1 MVSAERGLA
10 DSFDPKTGKNIKWI
24 ARLGTESHSTPVV
37 AGGRV
42 YVGSN
47 NGEPRD
53 PRRAG
58 DRGVLMCL
66 DERDGKL
73 LWQLVV
79 PKREEDPYH
88 DWPKTGIS
96 SAVTVEGERVY
107 LVDNRGVVLCLD
119 ARGLANGNDGPFQ
132 DEAAYMTPRGTN
144 AAEQVSSLSNGAGIL
159 PTLPL
164 GPLDA
169 DILWQFDLTK
179 SAGIWSHD
187 AAHSSVLIR
196 GEHLYLN
203 TGTGVDNT
211 HKKIRTPNAPSLV
224 VLDKRTGR
232 YLARDEE
239 RIGPNIF
246 HCTWAPPSI
255 GVVDGR
261 ELVFLAAGNGIVY
274 AFEPLSRSS
283 RREETQT
290 PSGAKDQ
297 SLLTSAATN
306 QGTPAK
312 LRKTWQFDF
321 DPAAPKEDVHRF
333 NSNRREGPSNMYGMP
348 VFHDGRPYVAG
359 GGDWFWGKNEA
370 WLKCFEARGAGDITT
385 KALRWSYPLGRH
397 TMCTPAVHDGL
408 VYATDSMRT
417 LHCVDATTGQAVW
430 THELKGEI
438 WASALVADGKVFVG
452 TRRGDF
458 WVFAASREKKVLS
471 SVELGAPLSATATA
485 ANGTLYLVT
494 MTHLY
499 AIAPGAGR

>member
-1 MVSAERGLA
+1 MTFHRAIAAFASLYWITVPAALPAADQPQWGQAWSRNMVSAERGLA
-10 DSFDPKTGKNIKWI
+10 DSFDPKAGKNVKWI
-24 ARLGTESHSTPVV
+24 ARLGTESHSTPIV

-53 PRRAG
+53 PRRTG

-107 LVDNRGVVLCLD
+107 VVDNRGVVLCLD

-144 AAEQVSSLSNGAGIL
+144 APEQASSLTNSPGIQ

-211 HKKIRTPNAPSLV
+211 HKKIRTP
-224 VLDKRTGR
+224 
-232 YLARDEE
+232 
-239 RIGPNIF
+239 
-246 HCTWAPPSI
+246 
-255 GVVDGR
+255 
-261 ELVFLAAGNGIVY
+261 
-274 AFEPLSRSS
+274 
-283 RREETQT
+283 
-290 PSGAKDQ
+290 
-297 SLLTSAATN
+297 
-306 QGTPAK
+306 
-312 LRKTWQFDF
+312 
-321 DPAAPKEDVHRF
+321 
-333 NSNRREGPSNMYGMP
+333 
-348 VFHDGRPYVAG
+348 
-359 GGDWFWGKNEA
+359 
-370 WLKCFEARGAGDITT
+370 
-385 KALRWSYPLGRH
+385 
-397 TMCTPAVHDGL
+397 
-408 VYATDSMRT
+408 
-417 LHCVDATTGQAVW
+417 
-430 THELKGEI
+430 
-438 WASALVADGKVFVG
+438 
-452 TRRGDF
+452 
-458 WVFAASREKKVLS
+458 
-471 SVELGAPLSATATA
+471 
-485 ANGTLYLVT
+485 
-494 MTHLY
+494 
-499 AIAPGAGR
+499 